1 MKPRKPKR
9 PMRAVRRPVQARGI
23 ATVEALLEAAA
34 RILSTENFES
44 FTTNRVAKVAGVGIG
59 SLYEYFP
66 DKREIL
72 AELTERL
79 AATIK
84 TRLTQVLRTQ
94 DGVDIGVALAAMMS
108 TVVEIYNSRVELHRK
123 LLEQTP
129 HLPRA
134 NPLDMIEQPPREA
147 LVDMLRAHADEII
160 VTDYEL
166 AAINICRICR
176 GMVEAV
182 AIDPF
187 MPLDLVT
194 VETELVVICR
204 RYLTGRP

>member
-1 MKPRKPKR
+1 
-9 PMRAVRRPVQARGI
+9 MRAIRRPVQARGI

-34 RILSTENFES
+34 RVLSTEDFES

-66 DKREIL
+66 DKGEIL

-94 DGVDIGVALAAMMS
+94 DDVDIGAALAAVMS
-108 TVVEIYNSRVELHRK
+108 TAIEIYNSRLELHRK
-123 LLEQTP
+123 LLEQTRY
-129 HLPRA
+129 LPRV
-134 NPLDMIEQPPREA
+134 NPLDVIEQSLREA
-147 LVDMLRAHADEII
+147 LVDMLRSHADEII

-176 GMVEAV
+176 GMVEAA
-182 AIDPF
+182 AIAPF
-187 MPLDLVT
+187 MPLDLAT
-194 VETELVVICR
+194 VETEVVVICR